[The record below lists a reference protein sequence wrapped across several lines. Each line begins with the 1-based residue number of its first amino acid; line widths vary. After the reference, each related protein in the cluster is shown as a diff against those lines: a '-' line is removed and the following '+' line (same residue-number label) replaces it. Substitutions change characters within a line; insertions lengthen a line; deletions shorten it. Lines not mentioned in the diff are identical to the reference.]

1 MGSGRCSVPD
11 AIQNL
16 LQRASDYSDA
26 SEERCVSSRE
36 ALRQATALI
45 GMSRDAIARS
55 RDQIAR
61 LETQTTERL
70 NF

>member
-1 MGSGRCSVPD
+1 MPD
-11 AIQNL
+11 AIQNP
-16 LQRASDYSDA
+16 LQRASDHSDA
-26 SEERCVSSRE
+26 SEQRYVASRE

-45 GMSRDAIARS
+45 GMSRDAIARR

>member
-1 MGSGRCSVPD
+1 VLD

-26 SEERCVSSRE
+26 SEERCVASRE
-36 ALRQATALI
+36 ALHQATALI